1 MISVDKDTMQ
11 QIDNYAIKI
20 LGIPSIV
27 LVEHAAMAVI
37 KNLNLKQRETFA
49 IIVGVGNNGADGLAI
64 ARNLLSMG
72 KDVDI
77 YILSD
82 IDKTS
87 EEFKIEYNVVSK
99 LTDHIYNIRTIAD
112 MEFMD
117 KNIDRVNTIID
128 GMFGTGL
135 NREVKGVFSYVID
148 LINQKRIY
156 KVSIDIPSGMDATT
170 GKKLG
175 YMVDSDL
182 VVCMQLLKMGLTK
195 NNLFQGKVVVE
206 DISIPDKAIE
216 KFV

>member
-11 QIDNYAIKI
+11 QIDNYAIKV
-20 LGIPSIV
+20 LEIPSIV

-37 KNLNLKQRETFA
+37 KNLNLKQRQTFA

-64 ARNLLSMG
+64 ARNLLSKG

-82 IDKTS
+82 IDKAS
-87 EEFKIEYNVVSK
+87 EEFKIEYNIVSK
-99 LTDHIYNIRTIAD
+99 LTDQIYNIKSISD

-135 NREVKGVFSYVID
+135 NREVKGVYSYVID
-148 LINQKRIY
+148 LINEKRIY

-182 VVCMQLLKMGLTK
+182 VVCMQLLKVGLTK